1 MKSGIRHF
9 FSQRGDAHDRSAS
22 RGPLFVL
29 GFHRGGTTFVQR
41 ALNCSRHIH
50 IWGEHGGI
58 LRFYRQ
64 AFDTFNAI
72 PKRKVDA
79 RALKAKGRQVNAW
92 SAMENALDADQ
103 YRDEVRRHLSAMF
116 AVPDKRRWGFKEIH
130 YHGVEDI
137 RFLNTLFP
145 DCRIA
150 LLHRDPVDMFLSHY
164 FVHWSGAE
172 RGRGHEIASRS
183 FVSDYRDTMAAF
195 RQAER
200 EYANVSTFDVA
211 DIGAGVQGFMKLAD
225 FAGLAQDGF
234 DGSALEDVIAT
245 RVGSSFGGTQGKGV
259 EATEAEIEM
268 VRRSVESVLANEAA
282 IEQEE

>member
-1 MKSGIRHF
+1 
-9 FSQRGDAHDRSAS
+9 
-22 RGPLFVL
+22 
-29 GFHRGGTTFVQR
+29 
-41 ALNCSRHIH
+41 
-50 IWGEHGGI
+50 
-58 LRFYRQ
+58 
-64 AFDTFNAI
+64 
-72 PKRKVDA
+72 
-79 RALKAKGRQVNAW
+79 
-92 SAMENALDADQ
+92 
-103 YRDEVRRHLSAMF
+103 
-116 AVPDKRRWGFKEIH
+116 
-130 YHGVEDI
+130 
-137 RFLNTLFP
+137 
-145 DCRIA
+145 
-150 LLHRDPVDMFLSHY
+150 
-164 FVHWSGAE
+164 
-172 RGRGHEIASRS
+172 
-183 FVSDYRDTMAAF
+183 MAAF